1 MTPAVSVSSLEKT
14 YRSGIIR
21 RQTVRALDGVSM
33 TVPSGAVFGL
43 LGPNGA
49 GKTTMI
55 KILLGVAHASAG
67 EARLFGHEPSDPAAR
82 DRIGY
87 LPEKHEFPDFLT
99 SAQMLDIYGQ
109 MSGVSDTERT
119 RRIPELLDRV
129 GLSHASEQKLNGYS
143 KGMLQRAGLAQAL
156 LNEPDLLI
164 LDEPT
169 DGVDPVGR
177 REIRDILVELKDEG
191 KTVFINSHLLSEV
204 EKVCTEIAI
213 LNNGKLIRTGSI
225 EELTAQERTYRLA
238 CTPIPDAVLGDLGDR
253 VRPVN
258 AKRSKPSPDAS
269 SRDGASP
276 EKAATPTQNG
286 SPDSAVDAVA
296 VGDDHLARYRIH
308 PNDRTDL
315 NVVIDRLRSAKV
327 DIEAI
332 EPARQSLEDYF
343 VDVVQPGQPVRAD
356 A

>member
-14 YRSGIIR
+14 YHSGLIR

-33 TVPSGAVFGL
+33 TVPTGAVFGL

-55 KILLGVAHASAG
+55 KILLSVAHASSG
-67 EARLFGHEPSDPAAR
+67 EARLFGHEPGDPAAR
-82 DRIGY
+82 NRIGY

-109 MSGVSDTERT
+109 MSGVSDTERA

-129 GLSHASEQKLNGYS
+129 GLSHASDQKLRGYS

-204 EKVCTEIAI
+204 EKVCTKIAI
-213 LNNGKLIRTGSI
+213 LNEGKLVRTGSI
-225 EELTAQERTYRLA
+225 EELTAQERMYRLA
-238 CTPIPDAVLGDLGDR
+238 CTSIPEAVVSDLGDR
-253 VRPVN
+253 LVPIQQR
-258 AKRSKPSPDAS
+258 RSSANSGSRKPSDAAPGPND
-269 SRDGASP
+269 SRA
-276 EKAATPTQNG
+276 
-286 SPDSAVDAVA
+286 SAVDSVA
-296 VGDDHLARYRIH
+296 IGDEHLNRYMIR
-308 PNDRTDL
+308 PTDRADL
-315 NVVIDRLRSAKV
+315 NAMIDRLRAERV

-343 VDVVQPGQPVRAD
+343 VDVVQPGQPTD
-356 A
+356 G